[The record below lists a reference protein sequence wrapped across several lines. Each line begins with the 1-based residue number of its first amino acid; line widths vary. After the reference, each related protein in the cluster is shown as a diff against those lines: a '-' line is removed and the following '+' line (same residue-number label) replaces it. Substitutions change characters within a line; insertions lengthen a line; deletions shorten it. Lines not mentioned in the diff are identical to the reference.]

1 MSEHNREFSEHTAQV
16 IDEETAR
23 ILHAASDRAK
33 SLLVEHREKLDQLS
47 RELEQKETLEV
58 KEIEAILGPPAQKAP
73 PSLEHTPLKN

>member
-1 MSEHNREFSEHTAQV
+1 MTEHREFSEHTAQV

-33 SLLVEHREKLDQLS
+33 STLTEHRAKLDELS
-47 RELEQKETLEV
+47 RELEKKETLEV
-58 KEIEAILGPPAQKAP
+58 KEIEAILGPPAERAP